1 ASLGDRRS
9 RTPLSHPST
18 RIRTDVRSHD
28 LASLNTLRTRRTVRT
43 PIRTWVR
50 VGTTRNRLAERG
62 RRWIDGG
69 GNPGDGSRAGE
80 ARGPRG
86 APGPRSDSSVTP
98 LHQDSHRRSKS

>member
-1 ASLGDRRS
+1 MGAAIRETAPARARHEDREERLARD

-86 APGPRSDSSVTP
+86 APGP
-98 LHQDSHRRSKS
+98 

>member
-1 ASLGDRRS
+1 KTGPPFAWVPVCLIRRSAAPSAPSILGDPRS
-9 RTPLSHPST
+9 RSPLSHPST
-18 RIRTDVRSHD
+18 MIRTDVRSHD

-86 APGPRSDSSVTP
+86 
-98 LHQDSHRRSKS
+98 